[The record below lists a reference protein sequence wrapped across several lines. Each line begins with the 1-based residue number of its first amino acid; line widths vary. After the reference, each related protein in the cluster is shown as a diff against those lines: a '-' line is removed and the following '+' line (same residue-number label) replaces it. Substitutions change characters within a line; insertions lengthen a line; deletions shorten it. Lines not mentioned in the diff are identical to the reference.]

1 MPNEPLVFADET
13 SERSEDAIIA
23 YTWDKF
29 LHTGDAKW
37 PLRLPMTKAAV
48 RAMEATSGFLASKAG
63 GKIFVDRYVV
73 ANACAFFSPPN
84 RKRPTLPRK
93 TLDYVAKALPM
104 LASDNSPSKSLR

>member
-1 MPNEPLVFADET
+1 MQL
-13 SERSEDAIIA
+13 SQ
-23 YTWDKF
+23 DKF

-48 RAMEATSGFLASKAG
+48 RAMDATSGFLASKAG
-63 GKIFVDRYVV
+63 GKIVVDRYVV

-84 RKRPTLPRK
+84 RKRLTLPRK

-104 LASDNSPSKSLR
+104 LASDNSSSKSLR